1 MPQAYQHFG
10 IRFQYPDNW
19 TLDEEEAV
27 AGNRSVAV
35 YSPEGGFWSV
45 AVHPPKTPRQPLLDT
60 ALAAMREEYDNL
72 DAEPMTEIVAGHK
85 LTGYDFN
92 FYCLDLTNT
101 AHVRTIDLP
110 EGVLLVFCQAEDR
123 EYAEIG
129 AVFEAMTRS
138 LLSNRPS

>member
-60 ALAAMREEYDNL
+60 VSATMREEYDNL
-72 DAEPMTEIVAGHK
+72 DAEQVTEIVAGHK

-110 EGVLLVFCQAEDR
+110 EAVLLVFCQAEDR

-129 AVFEAMTRS
+129 PVFEAMTRS
-138 LLSNRPS
+138 LLSNRP

>member
-1 MPQAYQHFG
+1 MPQVYQHFG
-10 IRFQYPDNW
+10 VRFQYPDNW

-72 DAEPMTEIVAGHK
+72 DAEQVTEIVAGHK

-101 AHVRTIDLP
+101 AQVRTIDLP
-110 EGVLLVFCQAEDR
+110 EAVLLVFCQAEDR

-129 AVFEAMTRS
+129 PVFEAMTRS
-138 LLSNRPS
+138 LLSNRP